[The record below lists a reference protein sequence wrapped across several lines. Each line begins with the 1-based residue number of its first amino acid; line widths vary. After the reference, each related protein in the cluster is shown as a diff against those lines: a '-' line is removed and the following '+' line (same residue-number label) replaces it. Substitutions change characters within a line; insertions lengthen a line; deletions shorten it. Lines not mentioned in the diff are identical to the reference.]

1 MSDEVEEDKHACSGA
16 ESDVE
21 PTLRDLEATSHRPL
35 NVEHL
40 LNWTHLAS
48 QDVARVI
55 CRIETCFRVN
65 SVYSLSHDSS
75 F

>member
-1 MSDEVEEDKHACSGA
+1 MSDEVEEDKHACAGA

-40 LNWTHLAS
+40 LNWTHLAC
-48 QDVARVI
+48 QGIGRVI
-55 CRIETCFRVN
+55 SRIETCFCVN
-65 SVYSLSHDSS
+65 SVYSLSHNSGL
-75 F
+75 